1 MSSGGTWIEQFPGNL
16 TWSNAALVTKGMAP
30 YGAVALGEIDE
41 VCERLKA
48 RQGEADA
55 WREEWCAMARRLE
68 RAADAAAA
76 TGSAR
81 SYPGRSRRPALQS
94 WRTGYVFR
102 FARWPGT
109 RLHEQYR

>member
-1 MSSGGTWIEQFPGNL
+1 
-16 TWSNAALVTKGMAP
+16 MAP

-55 WREEWCAMARRLE
+55 WQEEWGAMARRLE

-76 TGSAR
+76 EGRALSAGNCYR
-81 SYPGRSRRPALQS
+81 RAGMYDFTRERLVVPAEQKPGRRSKAQQAQHPGLQRR
-94 WRTGYVFR
+94 
-102 FARWPGT
+102 
-109 RLHEQYR
+109 